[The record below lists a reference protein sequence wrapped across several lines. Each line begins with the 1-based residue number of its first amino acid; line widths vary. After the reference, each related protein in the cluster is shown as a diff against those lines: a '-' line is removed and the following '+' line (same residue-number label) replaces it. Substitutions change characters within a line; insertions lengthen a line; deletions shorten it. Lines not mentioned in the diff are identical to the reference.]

1 MTFIE
6 TINEVLIRL
15 REETI
20 GSDWSGNLNDAS
32 SSIVNDYQKMIGA
45 LVNDT
50 VKNIEG
56 YHDWSSNRTTVNIT
70 PLQNAISFSLY
81 QGTWYHGQDTQ
92 ILSVYNEDTGTVL
105 KQVTK
110 DFINKKTYPDTE
122 EVGEPLYYYIKGVV
136 SSTSKEPILS
146 IGIYPKTPSTNTNL
160 LVDIIASS
168 NKITAADTTVL
179 MPPQP
184 VILGTWARA
193 IAERGEDGGTQASV
207 AAREARESLTH
218 AVMIDNGNTEY
229 ENNWYVV

>member
-1 MTFIE
+1 
-6 TINEVLIRL
+6 
-15 REETI
+15 
-20 GSDWSGNLNDAS
+20 
-32 SSIVNDYQKMIGA
+32 
-45 LVNDT
+45 
-50 VKNIEG
+50 
-56 YHDWSSNRTTVNIT
+56 VNIAS
-70 PLQNAISFSLY
+70 LYNEKSFSL
-81 QGTWYHGQDTQ
+81 TDSSRYHGQDTQ

-146 IGIYPKTPSTNTNL
+146 IGIYPRTPSTNTNL